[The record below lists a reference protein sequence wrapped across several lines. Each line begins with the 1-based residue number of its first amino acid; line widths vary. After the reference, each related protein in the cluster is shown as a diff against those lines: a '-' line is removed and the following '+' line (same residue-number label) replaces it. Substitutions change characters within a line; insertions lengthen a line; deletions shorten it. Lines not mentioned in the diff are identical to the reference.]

1 MFNLFLV
8 QLGSRVSFLFILVHA
23 HMIIQHWELQELEST
38 DCITIIIIV
47 IPSAELL
54 SHTHI
59 QILDLVIV

>member
-23 HMIIQHWELQELEST
+23 HMIIQHWELQEST
-38 DCITIIIIV
+38 NRITIIIVI